1 MIPVTLRANF
11 GYLLRHPLQL
21 ALALLGIGIGVAVI
35 VAVDL
40 ANSSARKAFLL
51 SMDAVTGE
59 ATHQVIG
66 GPRGIEETDYVR
78 LRADKRIRTIAP
90 IVEGTVSVNEASFTL
105 MGVDLFAEQEM
116 RTFTGEA
123 RTVRF
128 ERRDLVTNVSGDGP
142 EIVPQGFYDVLQR
155 KLEYAGPM
163 TMEEAV
169 TVLRTESGNDIK
181 VPVESSRSAA
191 TATAEAAVFGET
203 DPQFTTLTLR
213 AHKFGAL
220 VQVSAELL
228 NESGIDLVGYL
239 TDQFA
244 TALGTAVNYA
254 LTLGTGTVEPA
265 GIVPGSGLGKTGGT
279 AVGGAF
285 TFGDLVDLAHS
296 VDSAYARR
304 PKAGWM
310 MNRATLGKVR
320 SLQDAAGN
328 FIYAVN
334 ATGPDQLLG
343 YNVFENPDMA
353 SVATSAKSVLFGD
366 LGAYHTRIVGSGIEV
381 ARSDDYA
388 FANDLITF
396 RASIRLDG
404 ALGGGGSDAVKHF
417 IGNAA

>member
-1 MIPVTLRANF
+1 MHDYIKRQAEERGRVWEEAKSLLDTAAAESRDLTAEESEKYDRLNSELDQRA
-11 GYLLRHPLQL
+11 
-21 ALALLGIGIGVAVI
+21 AVI
-35 VAVDL
+35 ESMKADL
-40 ANSSARKAFLL
+40 DREARA
-51 SMDAVTGE
+51 A
-59 ATHQVIG
+59 
-66 GPRGIEETDYVR
+66 
-78 LRADKRIRTIAP
+78 
-90 IVEGTVSVNEASFTL
+90 
-105 MGVDLFAEQEM
+105 EM
-116 RTFTGEA
+116 RLPEPAERPEKAQSDADLIRALVAGD
-123 RTVRF
+123 VRRVNF
-128 ERRDLVTNVSGDGP
+128 ERRDLVTNVAGGAP
-142 EIVPQGFYDVLQR
+142 EVVPQGFYDVLQR

-191 TATAEAAVFGET
+191 TATAEAAQFGES

-228 NESGIDLVGYL
+228 NESGVDLVGYL
-239 TDQFA
+239 SDQFA
-244 TALGTAVNYA
+244 VAIGTAVNYA

-279 AVGGAF
+279 AVAGAF
-285 TFGDLVDLAHS
+285 TFTDLVDLAHS
-296 VDSAYARR
+296 VDSAYSRR

-310 MNRATLGKVR
+310 LNRATLGKVR
-320 SLQDAAGN
+320 SLQDTAGN

-334 ATGPDQLLG
+334 AQGPDSLLG
-343 YNVFENPDMA
+343 YSIYENPDIA
-353 SVATSAKSVLFGD
+353 SVGTAAKSVLFGD
-366 LGAYHTRIVGSGIEV
+366 LGAFHTRIVGTGIEV

-396 RASIRLDG
+396 RAAIRLDG